1 MRPLRILWVKVG
13 GLWPPTTGG
22 RLRSLHMIAELSQ
35 RHRVDLLTT
44 QRLADEAA
52 SLRARLPACE
62 RIDALPYTLPK
73 QGTAPFALAVARS
86 WASPYPADL
95 WRWRIPAVRAR
106 IRERIKE
113 GVDLCVADFLVAMP
127 NLPNRTSTPVVLF
140 EHNVEYMIWKR
151 LHEVEKRPWRR
162 ALLALEWRKMRR
174 YEAKACARAGL
185 TVAVSEADRGLLAA
199 NASGADIRAI
209 GTGVDTAYF
218 HPNDGVEAPATLVFT
233 GSMDWYPNEDAI
245 MYFIGAILPELRREV
260 PGLSLAVVGRD
271 PTDRLRAACGAAG
284 VHVTGTVADIRPY
297 VAEAAVYIVPLRI
310 GGGTR
315 LKIFEALAMGK
326 AVVSTRVGAEG
337 LPIVSGQHFLRA
349 DSPADFAQAVVT
361 LLKDPDRRHAL
372 GMAGRRLVEERYSW
386 AQVTRQF
393 ENHCE
398 EVVARH
404 AR

>member
-35 RHRVDLLTT
+35 RHRVSLFTT
-44 QRLADEAA
+44 RHPTDEPA
-52 SLRARLPACE
+52 SLRARLSACE
-62 RIDALPYTLPK
+62 RVEALPYALPK
-73 QGTAPFALAVARS
+73 QGSAHFALAVARS

-106 IRERIKE
+106 IRERLRE

-127 NLPNRTSTPVVLF
+127 NLPSRTSTPVVLF

-151 LHEVEKRPWRR
+151 LYEVEKRPWRR
-162 ALLALEWRKMRR
+162 ALLALEWRKMRQ
-174 YEAKACARAGL
+174 YEARACARAGL
-185 TVAVSEADRGLLAA
+185 TVVVSEADRSLLAG
-199 NASGADIRAI
+199 NAPGADIRAI
-209 GTGVDTAYF
+209 GTGVDTSYF
-218 HPNDGVEAPATLVFT
+218 HPNGAVEAPARLVFT

-245 MYFIGAILPELRREV
+245 LYFIAAILPEVRRKV
-260 PGLSLAVVGRD
+260 PELSLAVVGRD
-271 PTDRLRAACGAAG
+271 PSARLRAACVAAG
-284 VHVTGTVADIRPY
+284 VEVTGTVVDVRPH
-297 VAEAAVYIVPLRI
+297 VAEAAVYVVPLRI

-326 AVVSTRVGAEG
+326 AVVSTRIGAEG
-337 LPIVSGQHFLRA
+337 LPIVSGQHFLQA

-361 LLKDPDRRHAL
+361 LLKDPDRRRTL
-372 GMAGRRLVEERYSW
+372 GRAGRRLVEERYSW
-386 AQVTRQF
+386 TQVTRQF
-393 ENHCE
+393 EAHCE

>member
-1 MRPLRILWVKVG
+1 VKVG
-13 GLWPPTTGG
+13 GLWPATTGG
-22 RLRSLHMIAELSQ
+22 RIRSLHMIAELSQ
-35 RHRVDLLTT
+35 HHRVSLLTT
-44 QRLADEAA
+44 RHLADEPA
-52 SLRARLPACE
+52 SLQARLPACE
-62 RIDALPYTLPK
+62 RVEALPYTLPK
-73 QGTAPFALAVARS
+73 QGSVPFALAVARS
-86 WASPYPADL
+86 WASSYPADL

-127 NLPNRTSTPVVLF
+127 NLPIRTSTPVVLF

-162 ALLALEWRKMRR
+162 ALLAVEWRKMRQ
-174 YEAKACARAGL
+174 YEARACARAGL
-185 TVAVSEADRGLLAA
+185 TVAVSEADRILLAA
-199 NASGADIRAI
+199 NAPGADIRAV

-218 HPNDGVEAPATLVFT
+218 YPNGAVETPATLVFT

-245 MYFIGAILPELRREV
+245 LYFIAATLPEVRREV
-260 PGLSLAVVGRD
+260 PGLSLAVVGQD
-271 PTDRLRAACGAAG
+271 PSDRLRAACDAAG
-284 VHVTGTVADIRPY
+284 VRVTGTVADVRPY
-297 VAEAAVYIVPLRI
+297 VAEAAVYVVPLRI

-326 AVVSTRVGAEG
+326 AVVATRVGVEG
-337 LPIVSGQHFLRA
+337 LPIVSGQHFLQA

-361 LLKDPDRRHAL
+361 LLKDPRRRYAL

-386 AQVTRQF
+386 TQVTRQF
-393 ENHCE
+393 ESHCE

-404 AR
+404 GR

>member
-1 MRPLRILWVKVG
+1 M
-13 GLWPPTTGG
+13 
-22 RLRSLHMIAELSQ
+22 
-35 RHRVDLLTT
+35 
-44 QRLADEAA
+44 
-52 SLRARLPACE
+52 
-62 RIDALPYTLPK
+62 
-73 QGTAPFALAVARS
+73 
-86 WASPYPADL
+86 
-95 WRWRIPAVRAR
+95 
-106 IRERIKE
+106 E

-127 NLPNRTSTPVVLF
+127 NLPARTPMPVVLF

-162 ALLALEWRKMRR
+162 ALLGLEWRKMRH

-185 TVAVSEADRGLLAA
+185 TVAVSEADRALLAT
-199 NASGADIRAI
+199 NAPGADIRAI
-209 GTGVDTAYF
+209 GTGVDTTYF
-218 HPNDGVEAPATLVFT
+218 HLNGAVEAPASLVFT

-245 MYFIGAILPELRREV
+245 LYFIDAILPQLRREV

-271 PTDRLRAACGAAG
+271 PTDRLRAACAAAE
-284 VHVTGTVADIRPY
+284 VQVTGTVADVRPH
-297 VAEAAVYIVPLRI
+297 VAEAAIYVVPLRI

-337 LPIVSGQHFLRA
+337 LPIVSGQHFLQA
-349 DSPADFAQAVVT
+349 DSPADFAQAVVA

-372 GMAGRRLVEERYSW
+372 GLAGRRLVEERYSW
-386 AQVTRQF
+386 TQVTRQF
-393 ENHCE
+393 EGHCE